1 MYFWIE
7 ILVYFS
13 VEKNMDGVEQEIE
26 NSKQDGNT
34 NTISLKSAS
43 EIKAGS
49 KLTFFFSLNR

>member
-1 MYFWIE
+1 
-7 ILVYFS
+7 
-13 VEKNMDGVEQEIE
+13 MDGVEQEIE